1 MRLIGDGARL
11 VGTDFRHTT
20 SAVELCQCQV
30 LLHQSDRR
38 RCLIKCRSIDRDRPL
53 LEQNRRIT
61 LRNEAIQFE
70 GLKEVGETHLDNR
83 LCLLLTA
90 AVGNCDVQGCIPL
103 DICLHSSTPL
113 LIGERLGVVHEL
125 AVRDT
130 KHEIT
135 VAVVPPKL
143 CVDQVA
149 VELNVLPGLAHT
161 TRAEDGP
168 VAFVDRKGEA
178 HHEVDPPTR

>member
-1 MRLIGDGARL
+1 MRLIRDGARFVRANL
-11 VGTDFRHTT
+11 RHTT
-20 SAVELCQCQV
+20 GAMELRQCQV
-30 LLHQSDRR
+30 LLHQSDRW
-38 RCLIKCRSIDRDRPL
+38 RCLIKCRPVDRDRPL

-61 LRNEAIQFE
+61 LRNETIQFE
-70 GLKEVGETHLDNR
+70 GLKEVGDAHLDNR
-83 LCLLLTA
+83 LCLLLA
-90 AVGNCDVQGCIPL
+90 ASIRHSDVQGCIPL

-113 LIGERLGVVHEL
+113 FIGERFGVVHEL

-161 TRAEDGP
+161 ARTENGP
-168 VAFVDRKGEA
+168 IALVDRECEA